1 MPVEE
6 LSPGIYGWKG
16 GEGVMLR
23 TAGGA
28 GGGGESRIA
37 ELKNEIK
44 DAEGA
49 GTKVWLGLRACT
61 EDEDQLDA
69 AGIELV
75 VTVGSAPTPLPGGVP
90 VQKVA
95 LGDMVKEPLLGHV
108 LKPLDKIDA
117 TLADGGSVL
126 VTSED
131 GEGEEG
137 ATAIVVAWLL
147 ARRKVPWADVQALVS
162 SERPSAALNANYEKQ
177 LRVWTTWKEFPGLP
191 GWM

>member
-16 GEGVMLR
+16 GEGIMLR
-23 TAGGA
+23 NAGGA
-28 GGGGESRIA
+28 GSSSEPRIA
-37 ELKNEIK
+37 EMKTEIK

-49 GTKVWLGLRACT
+49 GTKVWLGLRACA

-75 VTVGSAPTPLPGGVP
+75 VTVGSSPKPVPGGVP
-90 VQKVA
+90 VQKVT
-95 LGDMVKEPLLGHV
+95 LGNLAKDPLLGHV

-117 TLADGGSVL
+117 ALADGGSVL
-126 VTSED
+126 VTCED

-137 ATAIVVAWLL
+137 ATAIVIAWLL
-147 ARRKVPWADVQALVS
+147 ARRKVPWADVQALVT
-162 SERPSAALNANYEKQ
+162 SERPSATLNPNYEKQ

>member
-1 MPVEE
+1 
-6 LSPGIYGWKG
+6 
-16 GEGVMLR
+16 MLR
-23 TAGGA
+23 TAGA
-28 GGGGESRIA
+28 GGSGESHIA
-37 ELKNEIK
+37 ELKTEVK

-49 GTKVWLGLRACT
+49 TKVWLGLRACM
-61 EDEDQLDA
+61 EDESEFDA

-75 VTVGSAPTPLPGGVP
+75 VTVGNAPEPLSGGGGVP

-95 LGDMVKEPLLGHV
+95 LGDMAKGALLGHV

-147 ARRKVPWADVQALVS
+147 ARRKVPWADAMAMVAA
-162 SERPSAALNANYEKQ
+162 ERPSATLNPNYEKQ

-191 GWM
+191 GWI